1 MDAPEKEL
9 EDDNGTSV
17 TGDRQL
23 IPKPEPLETIGAPL
37 PIVQI
42 PAKRTKDR
50 HTKVEGRG
58 RRIRMPAAC
67 AARIFQLTRELGHK
81 SDGETI
87 RWLLQH
93 AEHAIFAATGTGTIP
108 AIATNVNGTLKVPT
122 EAPAAAISPA
132 EDDAGKKRRKLQPMR
147 GSDRP
152 LIPSGGAISTPVG
165 LAPIAPMWA
174 IAGAGAAMV
183 APGALW
189 MVPSS
194 QMWGFPAGSMVVGD
208 GQGGSPTAG
217 AGKQV
222 LQLMRET
229 AEEEQGGG
237 EDEERRGPASE
248 KVPDN

>member
-1 MDAPEKEL
+1 MDSQEKEM
-9 EDDNGTSV
+9 EDDSGRSPV
-17 TGDRQL
+17 AGDRQI
-23 IPKPEPLETIGAPL
+23 IPKLEPMETIGTPL

-108 AIATNVNGTLKVPT
+108 AIATSINGTLKVPT
-122 EAPAAAISPA
+122 EAPTAAISPA
-132 EDDAGKKRRKLQPMR
+132 EDDAKKRRKLQPVK
-147 GSDRP
+147 GFDRP
-152 LIPSGGAISTPVG
+152 LIPSLGSISIPAG
-165 LAPIAPMWA
+165 LAPIGPMWA
-174 IAGAGAAMV
+174 IAGGGAAVV

-194 QMWGFPAGSMVVGD
+194 QMWGFPAGSLVVGD
-208 GQGGSPTAG
+208 GNGGSPMAVG
-217 AGKQV
+217 GKKE
-222 LQLMRET
+222 LQLMRE
-229 AEEEQGGG
+229 AAKEERVRGKEEE
-237 EDEERRGPASE
+237 RKGPASE
-248 KVPDN
+248 KLPDN